1 MTSYLGFGI
10 PGGWELWIILAIFL
24 LLFGHRIPGMARAMG
39 SGIVEF
45 KKGLKDPG
53 DSETGDLG
61 DSPPNDKQGSG
72 AGDTADA
79 GDGPAK
85 EKQPQDTGTTNG

>member
-1 MTSYLGFGI
+1 MTSVLGFGI

-45 KKGLKDPG
+45 KKGLKDGGSPKEDEG
-53 DSETGDLG
+53 EEAADS
-61 DSPPNDKQGSG
+61 SDKQTQDSGS
-72 AGDTADA
+72 
-79 GDGPAK
+79 
-85 EKQPQDTGTTNG
+85 TGG

>member
-10 PGGWELWIILAIFL
+10 PGGWEMWIILAIFL

-45 KKGLKDPG
+45 KKGLKDAG
-53 DSETGDLG
+53 DDKDDKDDPSPSGSVG
-61 DSPPNDKQGSG
+61 SGSPPPEKQTQDS
-72 AGDTADA
+72 
-79 GDGPAK
+79 GPA
-85 EKQPQDTGTTNG
+85 QG

>member
-10 PGGWELWIILAIFL
+10 PGGWEIWIILVIFL
-24 LLFGHRIPGMARAMG
+24 LLFGHRIPSMARAMG

-53 DSETGDLG
+53 ESDGKDGSDGKDDGSSSE
-61 DSPPNDKQGSG
+61 SASSGS
-72 AGDTADA
+72 AAS
-79 GDGPAK
+79 
-85 EKQPQDTGTTNG
+85 EKQTQDSGSAKG

>member
-10 PGGWELWIILAIFL
+10 PSGWELWIILAIFL

-53 DSETGDLG
+53 DDDNKDSG
-61 DSPPNDKQGSG
+61 DSSGKASSPPATSDSPG
-72 AGDTADA
+72 
-79 GDGPAK
+79 K
-85 EKQPQDTGTTNG
+85 EKQPQDSGTTDG

>member
-1 MTSYLGFGI
+1 MTSYLGFGF
-10 PGGWELWIILAIFL
+10 PSGWEIWIILAIFL

-53 DSETGDLG
+53 DDDKGDSG
-61 DSPPNDKQGSG
+61 DSPGKQ
-72 AGDTADA
+72 
-79 GDGPAK
+79 
-85 EKQPQDTGTTNG
+85 KQPQDSGTTNG

>member
-1 MTSYLGFGI
+1 MTSYLGFGF

-53 DSETGDLG
+53 DDGDQDGGTGDPAG
-61 DSPPNDKQGSG
+61 GSADSGSTSGSTG
-72 AGDTADA
+72 AGKQTQDS
-79 GDGPAK
+79 GSAK
-85 EKQPQDTGTTNG
+85 G